1 MNNVS
6 YKILPPTFLS
16 EQSYV
21 ALFISVCLDYFAY
34 FFFLF
39 VSLAFLI
46 YYFQKRSSEGLLIKI
61 YIMQRYEQG

>member
-34 FFFLF
+34 FFLF